1 MKKILEEENKY
12 FDDVKKVT
20 QNIIDEN
27 NERIEQIEQ
36 ENHSLRLYMLDNIEL
51 DNDSGDIDQSAVVL
65 GERMRINSEVQAE
78 CIRQNQKLEKVKHSP
93 FFGKIAIQEDTV
105 ENYYIGL
112 QNIKQGTNLYV
123 VDWRA
128 PICSL
133 YYYSNLGK
141 AHYTVNAK
149 EIATNLTLKR
159 QFEIENG
166 QIIAYFDADEKV
178 NDKLLLN
185 ILSQK
190 TSAYMQ
196 NIVKSIQTEQNSV
209 IRQNLQQNL
218 VVQGVAGSGK
228 TSIAMH
234 RIAYLLYDNKNL
246 SSENIIFISPNKLF
260 TKYVSKLLPELGEDN
275 VPSFT
280 MFELFNSMH
289 KINLPIET
297 RTQMLENFLINPVR
311 KKQFS
316 GKFSN
321 EYLVKIN
328 NFLTNLLSKEN
339 IEKIFAPVIPLT
351 DETIEKIFYV
361 GKTPYL
367 VRNRFETIMQR
378 LCDYYALKK
387 TRSDRLK
394 ARLVTSFKRF
404 FDPKVLYESFMQA
417 EQFDNTE
424 NYYDNFAT
432 KFMFEISINGFNPD
446 TYTKHIVVDE
456 MQDYDMLS
464 YQLLKT
470 LYPKATFTIL
480 GDQNQ
485 NLLVESNSLTS
496 IVNLFDAKQINLEIS
511 YRSTKNIMDYANNI
525 LSIKTSQASL
535 RHGENVEIIS
545 YQSVED
551 LAEKIN
557 SEINLSIK
565 NKEKTAI
572 IVFDKTFIKT
582 LAPYIKK
589 ATLFVD
595 ENSQILENEIV
606 LTTPFMAKGLEFDK
620 VIIIKSNSFDSSL
633 PLGKKTLYVSLTRAL
648 HKAIIYEMAN
658 S

>member
-93 FFGKIAIQEDTV
+93 FFGKIAIQEDTD

-316 GKFSN
+316 GKFCN
-321 EYLVKIN
+321 EYLEKIN

-394 ARLVTSFKRF
+394 ARLVTNFKRF

-417 EQFDNTE
+417 EQFDNSE

-496 IVNLFDAKQINLEIS
+496 IVNLFNAKQINLEIS

-525 LSIKTSQASL
+525 LGIKASQGPL
-535 RHGENVEIIS
+535 RQGENVEIIS
-545 YQSVED
+545 YQSVAD
-551 LAEKIN
+551 LAKKIN
-557 SEINLSIK
+557 SEINFSIK

-620 VIIIKSNSFDSSL
+620 VIIVQDKAFDYSS
-633 PLGKKTLYVSLTRAL
+633 PLAKKTLYVSLTRAL